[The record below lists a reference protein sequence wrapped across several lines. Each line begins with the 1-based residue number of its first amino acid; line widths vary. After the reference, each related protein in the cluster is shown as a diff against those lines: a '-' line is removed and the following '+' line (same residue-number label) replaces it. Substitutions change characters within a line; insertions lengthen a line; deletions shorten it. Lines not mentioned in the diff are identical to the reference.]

1 VGSSSDASCSK
12 DVKDESEEETTDDDE
27 DSEDDDEQ
35 WNSDEAENDRFS
47 FSVHYYFL
55 FVMKIV
61 CHEVHS
67 KLL

>member
-1 VGSSSDASCSK
+1 
-12 DVKDESEEETTDDDE
+12 VKDESEEETTDDEE

-61 CHEVHS
+61 CHKVYSE
-67 KLL
+67 LL